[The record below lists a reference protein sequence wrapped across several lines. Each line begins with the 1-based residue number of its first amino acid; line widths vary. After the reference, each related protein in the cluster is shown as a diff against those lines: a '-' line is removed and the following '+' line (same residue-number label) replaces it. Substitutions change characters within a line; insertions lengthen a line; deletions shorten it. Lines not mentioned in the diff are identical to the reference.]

1 MAHFFVLRG
10 AEMLLKGRREIFTD
24 FENITSENIAE
35 VMVEAFDVHRINAGE
50 IKYLQEYEKGVQ
62 PILRRV
68 KDIRPEINFKAVE
81 NHAAEITAFKVGYV
95 FGSPITFVQRAS
107 KDIKSDDGAV
117 DDRKISILN
126 EMMFEEGKAA
136 QDQQLGKDL
145 AVTGL
150 GYRIVLPKKVK
161 TGVSVFNMLRLNPA
175 TTFVIKFNDIY
186 HRPAVGVSYITLK
199 DGTIR
204 AGAYTETY
212 YFELE
217 GSGVGSFKV
226 IKTEPNRLG
235 VIPIIEY
242 KNDNE
247 RMGCFERVISLLDA
261 LNVATSDRLNGL
273 SQFIQS
279 ILWMNNCSIDSEQME
294 QLKDKLGLLT
304 KSEPGNP
311 ASVQY
316 LTATLDQAQTQTLID
331 YLYEQILQIAGV
343 PGREQST
350 GGNTGQAIMLSNG
363 WQIAETHARSTE
375 QTFTES
381 EREMLK
387 VVLKILSLVDSGE
400 VSTLKLS
407 DIDIK
412 FSRNRTDSLL
422 VKTQGLTNMLQAGV
436 HPLIAITHC
445 GLFSDPQ
452 GVWNDSKEY
461 MGKWLYDAEGDDVD
475 DEGAVQDHKHSGGED
490 NGQDPQGVQA

>member
-1 MAHFFVLRG
+1 MV
-10 AEMLLKGRREIFTD
+10 LKGRREIFTD
-24 FENITSENIAE
+24 YKEITKENICE
-35 VMVEAFDVHRINAGE
+35 VFTESFNVHLINANE
-50 IKYLQEYEKGVQ
+50 IKYLQEYERGVQ
-62 PILRRV
+62 PILCRV
-68 KDIRPEINFKAVE
+68 KEVRPEINYKIVE

-95 FGSPITFVQRAS
+95 FGSPISFVQRAS
-107 KDIKSDDGAV
+107 VDIDGNSGEA

-126 EMMFEEGKAA
+126 EMMYEEGKES
-136 QDQQLGKDL
+136 QDKALGKDISICG
-145 AVTGL
+145 V

-161 TGVSVFNMLRLNPA
+161 TGISAFNMIRLNPQ
-175 TTFVIKFNDIY
+175 TTFVVRFNDIY
-186 HRPAVGVSYITLK
+186 KKVAVAFSYVVLK

-204 AGAYTETY
+204 AGGYTDTS

-217 GSGVGSFKV
+217 GSFGSVRVVK
-226 IKTEPNRLG
+226 ESPNRIG
-235 VIPIIEY
+235 IPIIEY
-242 KNDNE
+242 KNDDE

-261 LNVATSDRLNGL
+261 LNEATSDRVNGL
-273 SQFIQS
+273 AQFVQS
-279 ILWMNNCSIDSEQME
+279 ILWMNNCEIDSEQME

-304 KSEPGNP
+304 RSEAGNP

-363 WQIAETHARSTE
+363 WQIAEQHARITTT
-375 QTFTES
+375 TFIES
-381 EREMLK
+381 ELEMLK
-387 VVLKILSLVDSGE
+387 VVLKICSLTETSDIAS
-400 VSTLKLS
+400 LRIS

-422 VKTQGLTNMLQAGV
+422 VKTQGLMNQLQAGI

-445 GLFSDPQ
+445 GLYSDPQ
-452 GVWNDSKEY
+452 SVWNDSKPY
-461 MGKWLYDAEGDDVD
+461 LGKWQYDTEEDEVD
-475 DEGAVQDHKHSGGED
+475 EKNTVPNGRRSGGED
-490 NGQDPQGVQA
+490 NEEDSERI

>member
-1 MAHFFVLRG
+1 MI
-10 AEMLLKGRREIFTD
+10 LKGRREIFTD
-24 FENITSENIAE
+24 VKEITKENISKVLADAFE
-35 VMVEAFDVHRINAGE
+35 VHLLNVSE
-50 IKYLQEYEKGVQ
+50 IKYLQEYERGIQ
-62 PILRRV
+62 PILERK
-68 KDIRPEINFKAVE
+68 KDVRPEINNKIVE

-107 KDIKSDDGAV
+107 VDTEGNKGESDDKKLA
-117 DDRKISILN
+117 ILN

-136 QDQQLGKDL
+136 QDQVIGKDIS
-145 AVTGL
+145 VCGV

-161 TGVSVFNMLRLNPA
+161 DGVSAFNILRLNPNNA
-175 TTFVIKFNDIY
+175 FVVKFNDLY
-186 HRPAVGVSYITLK
+186 KKSALGVSYIILS
-199 DGTIR
+199 DNSYR
-204 AGAYTETY
+204 VGAYSDKQ

-217 GSGVGSFKV
+217 GKDFSSLKV
-226 IKTEPNRLG
+226 VTAVPNRIG
-235 VIPIIEY
+235 IPIIEY
-242 KNDNE
+242 INDDE

-261 LNVATSDRLNGL
+261 LNEATSDRLNGL
-273 SQFIQS
+273 EQFVQA
-279 ILWMNNCSIDSEQME
+279 ILWMNNCEIDKEQMKD
-294 QLKDKLGLLT
+294 LKDKLGLLT

-363 WQIAETHARSTE
+363 WQLAETHARGVE
-375 QTFTES
+375 QTFSRS

-387 VVLKILSLVDSGE
+387 VVLKILNLTEISE

-422 VKTQGLTNMLQAGV
+422 VKTQGLMNQLQAGI
-436 HPLIAITHC
+436 HPLVAITNC
-445 GLFSDPQ
+445 GLYSDPQ
-452 GVWNDSKEY
+452 GVWNDSKAY
-461 MGKWLYDAEGDDVD
+461 MGKWLYDAEEDDVNAED
-475 DEGAVQDHKHSGGED
+475 TVSTIKRSGGED
-490 NGQDPQGVQA
+490 NHQDTQRV

>member
-1 MAHFFVLRG
+1 MV
-10 AEMLLKGRREIFTD
+10 LKGRREIFTD
-24 FENITSENIAE
+24 VKEITKENISKVLADAFE
-35 VMVEAFDVHRINAGE
+35 VHLLNVTE
-50 IKYLQEYEKGVQ
+50 IKYLQEYERGVQ
-62 PILRRV
+62 PILNRV
-68 KDIRPEINFKAVE
+68 KEVRPEINNKVVE

-107 KDIKSDDGAV
+107 VDTNGNTGNNDDKRLA
-117 DDRKISILN
+117 ILN

-136 QDQQLGKDL
+136 QDQVLGKDIS
-145 AVTGL
+145 VCGI

-161 TGVSVFNMLRLNPA
+161 DGVSAFNILRLNPQNA
-175 TTFVIKFNDIY
+175 FVIKFNDLY
-186 HRPAVGVSYITLK
+186 KRSAVGVSYITLK
-199 DGTIR
+199 DDSVR
-204 AGAYTETY
+204 VGAYTDKE

-217 GSGVGSFKV
+217 GKDFSSLKV
-226 IKTEPNRLG
+226 INAVPNRLG
-235 VIPIIEY
+235 IPIIEY
-242 KNDNE
+242 KNDDE

-261 LNVATSDRLNGL
+261 LNEATSDRLNGL
-273 SQFIQS
+273 AQFIQS
-279 ILWMNNCSIDSEQME
+279 ILWMNNCEIDSDQME

-363 WQIAETHARSTE
+363 WQIAETHARSVE
-375 QTFTES
+375 QTFTQS

-387 VVLKILSLVDSGE
+387 VVLKILKHTETSE
-400 VSTLKLS
+400 VADLKLS
-407 DIDIK
+407 DIDVK

-422 VKTQGLTNMLQAGV
+422 VKTQGLMNQLQAGI

-445 GLFSDPQ
+445 GLYSDPQ
-452 GVWNDSKEY
+452 SVWNDSKPY
-461 MGKWLYDAEGDDVD
+461 MGKWLYDAEE
-475 DEGAVQDHKHSGGED
+475 DELNAEDTVSESGRSGGED
-490 NGQDPQGVQA
+490 NLEDTQRV

>member
-1 MAHFFVLRG
+1 M
-10 AEMLLKGRREIFTD
+10 ELKGRREIFTD
-24 FENITSENIAE
+24 VKEITKENISK
-35 VMVEAFDVHRINAGE
+35 VLVDAFETHLLNVTE
-50 IKYLQEYEKGVQ
+50 IKYLQEYERGNQ
-62 PILRRV
+62 PILKRI
-68 KDIRPEINFKAVE
+68 KDIRPEINNKIVE

-107 KDIKSDDGAV
+107 VDIDGNKGETDDKKLA
-117 DDRKISILN
+117 ILN
-126 EMMFEEGKAA
+126 EMMFEEGKSA
-136 QDQQLGKDL
+136 QDQVLGKDIS
-145 AVTGL
+145 VCGI

-161 TGVSVFNMLRLNPA
+161 DGVSAFSILRLNPTNA
-175 TTFVIKFNDIY
+175 FVIKFNDLFKKS
-186 HRPAVGVSYITLK
+186 AVGVSYIILS
-199 DGTIR
+199 DDSYR
-204 AGAYTETY
+204 VGAYTDKQ

-217 GSGVGSFKV
+217 GKDFSSLKV
-226 IKTEPNRLG
+226 VNAVPNRVG
-235 VIPIIEY
+235 IPIIEY
-242 KNDNE
+242 KNDDE

-273 SQFIQS
+273 AQFIQS
-279 ILWMNNCSIDSEQME
+279 ILWMNNCEVDKEQME

-363 WQIAETHARSTE
+363 WQLAETHARSVE
-375 QTFTES
+375 QTFTQS

-387 VVLKILSLVDSGE
+387 VVLKILSLTETSE
-400 VSTLKLS
+400 VADLKLS
-407 DIDIK
+407 DIDVK

-422 VKTQGLTNMLQAGV
+422 VKTQGLMNQLQAGI
-436 HPLIAITHC
+436 HPLIAISNC
-445 GLFSDPQ
+445 GLYSDPQ
-452 GVWNDSKEY
+452 SVWNDSKAY
-461 MGKWLYDAEGDDVD
+461 MGKWLYDAEEDDVD
-475 DEGAVQDHKHSGGED
+475 AEDTVSTIKHSGGED
-490 NGQDPQGVQA
+490 NHEDTQRVSAQ